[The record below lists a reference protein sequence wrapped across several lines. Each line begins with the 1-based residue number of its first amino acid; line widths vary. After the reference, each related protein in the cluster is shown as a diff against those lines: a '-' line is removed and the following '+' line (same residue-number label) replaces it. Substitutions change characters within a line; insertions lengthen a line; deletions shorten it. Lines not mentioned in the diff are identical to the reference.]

1 MERNGE
7 SIANAIEALIFAGD
21 RPSTTARLRKV
32 FPKLSGAELG
42 RIVASINTTLLDQ
55 ERPYEIVEVNGG
67 YQFRTRPEYA
77 AAIRAASP
85 ERRVRLS
92 RPALETLAVVA
103 YRQPLTRAELEE
115 LRCVDCGAVL
125 RTLLERDLVRIVGR
139 RDVPGRPS
147 LYGST
152 SHFLEAFC
160 LRSLR
165 DLPDL
170 REARAMVEEDGTI
183 VDLGAAARAGGVEP
197 SLASSQDDAPGV
209 AADGRAE
216 PDSQND
222 PPA

>member
-1 MERNGE
+1 MELDAE
-7 SIANAIEALIFAGD
+7 SIANTIEALIFAGD
-21 RPSTTARLRKV
+21 RPSTKAKLRKV
-32 FPKLSGAELG
+32 FPELSGAELG
-42 RIVASINTTLLDQ
+42 RIVASINATLLDQ
-55 ERPYEIVEVNGG
+55 GRPYEIVEVNGG
-67 YQFRTRPEYA
+67 YQFRTRPEYGTV
-77 AAIRAASP
+77 IRAARP

-152 SHFLEAFC
+152 SHFLETFG

-183 VDLGAAARAGGVEP
+183 VDLSAAARAGGAVLSLP
-197 SLASSQDDAPGV
+197 SSEDEAPGV
-209 AADGRAE
+209 AEDGHAQA
-216 PDSQND
+216 DSQND
-222 PPA
+222 PAA

>member
-1 MERNGE
+1 LEQDAE

-21 RPSTTARLRKV
+21 RPATTARLRKV
-32 FPKLSGAELG
+32 FPELTGVELG
-42 RIVASINTTLLDQ
+42 RIVASINAALLEQ
-55 ERPYEIVEVNGG
+55 GRPYEIVEVNGG
-67 YQFRTRPEYA
+67 YQFRTRPEYGA
-77 AAIRAASP
+77 VIRAARP

-92 RPALETLAVVA
+92 RAALETLAVVA

-152 SHFLEAFC
+152 SNFLETFS

-170 REARAMVEEDGTI
+170 REAHAMVEEDGTI
-183 VDLGAAARAGGVEP
+183 VDLGAAARAGGAEL
-197 SLASSQDDAPGV
+197 SLTSSEDEAPG
-209 AADGRAE
+209 AAEDARVQ
-216 PDSQND
+216 PDPQND
-222 PPA
+222 PAA

>member
-1 MERNGE
+1 MA
-7 SIANAIEALIFAGD
+7 SAIEALIFAGD

-32 FPKLSGAELG
+32 FPKLSGLELG

-55 ERPYEIVEVNGG
+55 GRPYEIVEVNGG
-67 YQFRTRPEYA
+67 YQFRTRPEYGA
-77 AAIRAASP
+77 VIRAARP

-92 RPALETLAVVA
+92 RAALETLAVVA
-103 YRQPLTRAELEE
+103 YRQPLTRAELED

-147 LYGST
+147 LYGSS
-152 SHFLEAFC
+152 SHFLETFG

-170 REARAMVEEDGTI
+170 REAHAMVEKDGTI
-183 VDLGAAARAGGVEP
+183 VDLGAAARAGGAEL
-197 SLASSQDDAPGV
+197 SNTSAAEEAPGV
-209 AADGRAE
+209 VGSDRVQ

>member
-1 MERNGE
+1 MA
-7 SIANAIEALIFAGD
+7 SAIEALIFAGD

-32 FPKLSGAELG
+32 FPKLSGLELG

-55 ERPYEIVEVNGG
+55 GRPYEIVEVNGG
-67 YQFRTRPEYA
+67 YQFRTRPEYGA
-77 AAIRAASP
+77 VIRAARP

-92 RPALETLAVVA
+92 RAALETLAVVA
-103 YRQPLTRAELEE
+103 YRQPLTRAELED

-147 LYGST
+147 LYGSS
-152 SHFLEAFC
+152 SHFLETFG

-170 REARAMVEEDGTI
+170 REAHAMVEEDGTV
-183 VDLGAAARAGGVEP
+183 VDLGAAARAGGAELSNTSP
-197 SLASSQDDAPGV
+197 AEEAPGV
-209 AADGRAE
+209 VGSDRVQ